1 MTLTRQMSSQSQCQ
15 CQKPSPGGKRRVSY
29 ATAQDPESCTDGIVA
44 MDEHPDMDED
54 DAQLGQET
62 SETLPPLVP
71 STNPLFPNAVVKKGS
86 NTHPK
91 TAMPKPSSTPK
102 QPAPTSHAKS
112 LHGQERSGKL
122 EPNSVTRLSAH
133 SPTDYPTW
141 PFDTGFG
148 PPQSGS
154 CRLAQDDDMGEATN
168 GEAPGADV
176 DHDQVIVV
184 SDRMDED

>member
-1 MTLTRQMSSQSQCQ
+1 M
-15 CQKPSPGGKRRVSY
+15 
-29 ATAQDPESCTDGIVA
+29 A

-54 DAQLGQET
+54 DAQHGQET

-91 TAMPKPSSTPK
+91 TAVPKPSSTPK
-102 QPAPTSHAKS
+102 QPAPPVTPKAFTGKNAPVS
-112 LHGQERSGKL
+112 LHGLRWSGASLTHPQTTPHGLSTRGSARRSL
-122 EPNSVTRLSAH
+122 AH
-133 SPTDYPTW
+133 ADL
-141 PFDTGFG
+141 
-148 PPQSGS
+148 PQ
-154 CRLAQDDDMGEATN
+154 DEDMGEATN
-168 GEAPGADV
+168 GEAPAADV